1 MLSCE
6 GCEYLGFERF
16 RSGYTAARCFAPL
29 APPWGNGRVIGNPT
43 PRLLPEKI
51 ERPKWCERRTEN
63 EKQYKTFILYEVLA

>member
-16 RSGYTAARCFAPL
+16 RSGYTAARCFAPM
-29 APPWGNGRVIGNPT
+29 APPWGNGRVCC
-43 PRLLPEKI
+43 
-51 ERPKWCERRTEN
+51 PKKSSAPSGAKRRTEN

>member
-16 RSGYTAARCFAPL
+16 RDGYTAARCFAPL

-43 PRLLPEKI
+43 PRLLPEKSSAQSGA
-51 ERPKWCERRTEN
+51 RRRTEN

>member
-51 ERPKWCERRTEN
+51 ERPKWC
-63 EKQYKTFILYEVLA
+63 